1 MIKPLDKNVLVKK
14 MESKTIS
21 GIYMPQSNTNL
32 YEVIRVGKNVTEVKN
47 ENTVIIDIAK
57 AKEVTYNSVVYYLVS
72 EENILGVVED

>member
-14 MESKTIS
+14 MESKTIT

-47 ENTVIIDIAK
+47 ENVVIIDITK
-57 AKEVTYNSVVYYLVS
+57 AKEVTYNSVVFFLVS